1 MFKTR
6 QLPAF
11 AALASLLILGA
22 ESSTA
27 LAVDTIYED
36 KASNSSQNFQGSVSK
51 KARPKVGLALGG
63 GGARGAAH
71 VGVLRILE
79 QQGITIDY
87 IAGTNVGAVVGGLYA
102 AGISL
107 DSMEEMF
114 VKRSLLKAYLT
125 VPLKVRI
132 LVIPL
137 FSTSRLIGRKSL
149 DGLYRGNRFRKFLN
163 RYVPESERDLTDLKI
178 PFGAVTFDLIDGEV
192 KVLKEGNLGKVLQA
206 SSAIPVLRKPV
217 KMKTSSGDNHLFVDG
232 GVAVNLPVKQVREMG
247 ADVVIAVNLN
257 DSRTASKESEF
268 YKVGSVSHRVIQLH
282 LKSIDKE
289 QLENA
294 DLVIDPDV
302 DGIGLISS
310 SQKDAEYAIKAG
322 ESAALK
328 ELDKLHKLTKTGH

>member
-1 MFKTR
+1 MPIIGIQST
-6 QLPAF
+6 
-11 AALASLLILGA
+11 LAS
-22 ESSTA
+22 
-27 LAVDTIYED
+27 DTVYEGSKNVPHQD
-36 KASNSSQNFQGSVSK
+36 KSAR
-51 KARPKVGLALGG
+51 KATRPKVGLALGG

-79 QQGITIDY
+79 QQGINIDY

-107 DSMEEMF
+107 DSMEDMF

-137 FSTSRLIGRKSL
+137 FSASRLMGRRSL
-149 DGLYRGNRFRKFLN
+149 DGLYRGNKFRKFLN

-178 PFGAVTFDLIDGEV
+178 PFGAVTFDLIDGKV
-192 KVLKEGNLGKVLQA
+192 KVLRKGNLGQVLQA

-217 KMKTSSGDNHLFVDG
+217 RMKTASGDTHLFVDG
-232 GVAVNLPVKQVREMG
+232 GVSVNLPVKQVRDMG

-257 DSRTASKESEF
+257 DSKTASQEAEF

-282 LKSIDKE
+282 LKSIDEK
-289 QLENA
+289 QLKAA
-294 DLVIDPDV
+294 DIVIDPDV
-302 DGIGLISS
+302 DGIGLISNS
-310 SQKDAEYAIKAG
+310 KKDAEDAIKAG
-322 ESAALK
+322 EAAALAR
-328 ELDKLHKLTKTGH
+328 LDQLHKLTETGN